1 MSHGTDEISAVHVVI
16 VVKKQATI
24 SNIVLAEESLRNS
37 MCDGLISSGR
47 SVVVRCSPLLLS
59 TMSFFQN
66 IKEFRGRSLKKGRRR
81 AEELASLSKNQIS
94 QDGSKKLD
102 SKEKMGKLV

>member
-47 SVVVRCSPLLLS
+47 SVVVRCRSPLLPPL
-59 TMSFFQN
+59 
-66 IKEFRGRSLKKGRRR
+66 RR
-81 AEELASLSKNQIS
+81 ADIIRLGDEEEGRVADAVDTLAPHRPSLL
-94 QDGSKKLD
+94 DAGSGAGAYSSLQ
-102 SKEKMGKLV
+102 